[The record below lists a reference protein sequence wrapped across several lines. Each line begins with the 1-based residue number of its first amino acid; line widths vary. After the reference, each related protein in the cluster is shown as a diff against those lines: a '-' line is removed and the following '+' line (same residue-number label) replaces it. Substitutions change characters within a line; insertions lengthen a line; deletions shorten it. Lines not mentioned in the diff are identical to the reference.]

1 MIKFSD
7 IFYTFMRVR
16 WTLNKVNYILFLSI
30 LWTTKMQS
38 TRNSNNKLFTYNVQN
53 TLLSNNCII
62 MTFIVSSHGICFGLP
77 SKNTLNPFSNVRK
90 NDFFIGLSRFIMTP
104 YCIMWSFMWFKG
116 IRISHSRCS
125 LITKRKEC
133 VLNVTIVN
141 FPCREDKIEYQN

>member
-1 MIKFSD
+1 MSK
-7 IFYTFMRVR
+7 
-16 WTLNKVNYILFLSI
+16 
-30 LWTTKMQS
+30 
-38 TRNSNNKLFTYNVQN
+38 N

-104 YCIMWSFMWFKG
+104 YCIMWLFMWFKR

-133 VLNVTIVN
+133 VLDVTIVH
-141 FPCREDKIEYQN
+141 FPNWENKSEYQNLIKIEPKLDNSLSWSLWKYLWFNFDIWVV